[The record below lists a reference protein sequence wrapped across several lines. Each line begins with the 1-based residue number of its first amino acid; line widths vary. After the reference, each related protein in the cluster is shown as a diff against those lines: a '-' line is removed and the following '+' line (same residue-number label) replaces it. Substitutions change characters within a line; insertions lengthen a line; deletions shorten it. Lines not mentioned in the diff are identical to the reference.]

1 MSQCRFIP
9 AYAGNTSSLRVVISI
24 SAVHPRICREHFIL
38 LFLGQLAIGSSPRMR
53 GTLGLGGKLH
63 KALRFIPTYAG
74 NTHYDAGEII
84 ESIEA
89 GLESFHEVA
98 EVLNGNGSAR

>member
-1 MSQCRFIP
+1 MSQCRFI
-9 AYAGNTSSLRVVISI
+9 
-24 SAVHPRICREHFIL
+24 
-38 LFLGQLAIGSSPRMR
+38 LA
-53 GTLGLGGKLH
+53 
-63 KALRFIPTYAG
+63 YAG